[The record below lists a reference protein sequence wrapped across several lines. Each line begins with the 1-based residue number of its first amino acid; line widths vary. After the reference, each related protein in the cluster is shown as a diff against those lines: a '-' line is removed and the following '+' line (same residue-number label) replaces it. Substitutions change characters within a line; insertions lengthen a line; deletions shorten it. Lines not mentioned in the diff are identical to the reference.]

1 MLGAI
6 IGDLAG
12 SSYEV
17 EEVLYWK
24 KNHLPRPYDER
35 IKIMDK
41 TVPLFSPNSSFTDDT
56 SWTCAIY
63 DAIING
69 DFEYEK
75 YLREYGMRDL
85 NKGQDIYG
93 RSRFGRGS
101 VEWLKGNYQGESY
114 GNGAA
119 MRISPIG
126 FCFDSFEQIKE
137 ESYKATVPSHNNIEA
152 IKSAEAVA
160 VAIYLL
166 RDGMERCD
174 LKDYIES
181 NYYKLDFDLEELRHN
196 YTFTSRAKDSVP
208 QAFFIFFSS
217 NDFEDAIRK
226 AISIGGDTDTIASIT
241 GALAEAYYGVPLEL
255 KEKLAALL
263 DEDTY
268 NLLKNRYFKQ
278 KEYELKG

>member
-24 KNHLPRPYDER
+24 KYHLPRLYEDR
-35 IKIMDK
+35 MKIMDK
-41 TVPLFSPNSSFTDDT
+41 NVPLFSINSSTTDDT

-69 DFEYEK
+69 DFDYEK

-93 RSRFGRGS
+93 RSRFGKGS
-101 VEWLKGNYQGESY
+101 VAWIKGDYQGDSY

-137 ESYKATVPSHNNIEA
+137 ESYKATIPSHNNIEA

-160 VAIYLL
+160 ISIYLL
-166 RDGMERCD
+166 RSGIERSD
-174 LKDYIES
+174 LKNYIES
-181 NYYKLDFDLEELRHN
+181 NYYKLDFDLEDLRHN
-196 YTFTSRAKDSVP
+196 YTFTSRSKDSVP

-226 AISIGGDTDTIASIT
+226 AISIGGDSDTIASIA
-241 GALAEAYYGVPLEL
+241 GALAESYYGVPQEL
-255 KEKLAALL
+255 KQQIIPFL
-263 DEDTY
+263 DEDSY
-268 NLLKNRYFKQ
+268 NLLKSRYFME
-278 KEYELKG
+278 KEYKLKG

>member
-24 KNHLPRPYDER
+24 ENHIPRPYEDR
-35 IKIMDK
+35 MKIMDK
-41 TVPLFSPNSSFTDDT
+41 NVPLFSKNSSTTDDT

-69 DFEYEK
+69 DFDYEK
-75 YLREYGMRDL
+75 YLRKYGIRDL
-85 NKGQDIYG
+85 NKGKDIYG
-93 RSRFGRGS
+93 RSRFGKGS
-101 VEWLKGNYQGESY
+101 VAWIKGNYQGNSY

-137 ESYKATVPSHNNIEA
+137 ESYKATIPSHNHIEA

-166 RDGMERCD
+166 KSGIDRLE
-174 LKDYIES
+174 LKDYIEKT
-181 NYYKLDFDLEELRHN
+181 YYKLDFDLEELRHN
-196 YTFTSRAKDSVP
+196 YTFTSKAKESVP
-208 QAFFIFFSS
+208 QAFYVFFAS

-241 GALAEAYYGVPLEL
+241 GALAESYYGVPEEI
-255 KEKLAALL
+255 KKQVIPFL

-268 NLLKNRYFKQ
+268 NLLDSRYFK
-278 KEYELKG
+278 KK

>member
-17 EEVLYWK
+17 EEVSYFRK
-24 KNHLPRPYDER
+24 YHKPRPYDER

-41 TVPLFSPNSSFTDDT
+41 TVPLFLDNSSFTDDT
-56 SWTCAIY
+56 CWTCAIY

-69 DFEYEK
+69 NFEYEK
-75 YLREYGMRDL
+75 YLREYGMREL

-93 RSRFGRGS
+93 RSRIGKGS
-101 VEWLKGNYQGESY
+101 VVWLKGTYQGESY

-126 FCFDSFEQIKE
+126 FCFDSSSQIKE
-137 ESYKATVPSHNNIEA
+137 ESYKATIPSHNNIEA
-152 IKSAEAVA
+152 LKSAEAVA
-160 VAIYLL
+160 ISIYLL
-166 RDGMERCD
+166 RFGIERCE
-174 LKDYIES
+174 LKDYIEN

-196 YTFTSRAKDSVP
+196 YTFTSRSKDSVP

-255 KEKLAALL
+255 KEKLATLL

-268 NLLKNRYFKQ
+268 NLLKKRYFAK
-278 KEYELKG
+278 KEYILKG